1 MTDKRAAAAKIR
13 VGVVMGGVSSER
25 EVSLESGRNIFS
37 KFDRGKY
44 DPIPIFMDSEAALWE
59 IPLKLLMRN
68 STRDIEEDLAAE
80 AQRIPYEAL
89 KARVD
94 VVCLGLHGKYG
105 EDGCI
110 QGLLELL
117 RIPYTGSGVL
127 ASALGMDKW
136 TGRKVLSL
144 SGVDVPRT
152 VPVFKRQWDAAAR
165 TASGTSSGNPEGS
178 ERVPG
183 RLIAA
188 GIGFPCI
195 VKPTREGCS
204 TAVAKVSSP
213 EELPAALDAAF
224 VWDDTALVE
233 EFLTGMEVTC
243 GVIGN
248 DSPEALTPSETIPTT
263 AILSLEDKFLYGQGE
278 NKTPA
283 RLPDETLQKIREV
296 AVRTF
301 QSLDLKG
308 YARIDLFVTREG
320 RVVVLEPNSLPGMT
334 PSTVLFHQA
343 AAAGVTQ
350 SGLIDRIIQYALEA
364 HAHKKGPL

>member
-1 MTDKRAAAAKIR
+1 LLLPDKLLKRKKNMAEKQAAYAKLK
-13 VGVVMGGVSSER
+13 VGVIMGGVSSEK

-37 KFDRGKY
+37 KLDRGKY
-44 DPIPIFMDSEAALWE
+44 EPIPIFMDSEAAFWE

-80 AQRIPYEAL
+80 ATRIPYETL
-89 KARVD
+89 KSRVD
-94 VVCLGLHGKYG
+94 LVCLGLHGKYG

-110 QGLLELL
+110 QGLFELL

-136 TGRKVLSL
+136 TSRKILSL
-144 SGVDVPRT
+144 SGIDVPRT
-152 VPVFKRQWDAAAR
+152 LPVFKRTWTSGAR
-165 TASGTSSGNPEGS
+165 AVIMEDITV
-178 ERVPG
+178 R
-183 RLIAA
+183 
-188 GIGFPCI
+188 IGFPCV

-204 TAVAKVSSP
+204 TAVTKVVSP
-213 EELPAALDAAF
+213 DDITAALEDAF
-224 VWDDTALVE
+224 IWDDTALVE

-248 DSPEALTPSETIPTT
+248 DQPQTLATSETIPTA

-283 RLPDETLQKIREV
+283 RLPGETLRKIQDV
-296 AVRTF
+296 AVMTF
-301 QSLDLKG
+301 QSLDLKC
-308 YARIDLFVTREG
+308 YARIDMFVTPEG
-320 RVVVLEPNSLPGMT
+320 RVVVLEPNTLPGMT

-343 AAAGVTQ
+343 AAAGITQ
-350 SGLIDRIIQYALEA
+350 SGLIDRVIQYALEA
-364 HAHKKGPL
+364 HAQKKGPL

>member
-1 MTDKRAAAAKIR
+1 MAEGQAGARLK
-13 VGVVMGGVSSER
+13 VGVIMGGVSSEK

-44 DPIPIFMDSEAALWE
+44 EPVPIFMDSEAAFWE

-80 AQRIPYEAL
+80 ATPISYEAL
-89 KARVD
+89 KSHVD
-94 VVCLGLHGKYG
+94 IVCLGLHGKYG

-136 TGRKVLSL
+136 TGRKILSI
-144 SGVDVPRT
+144 SGIDVPRT
-152 VPVFKRQWDAAAR
+152 LPIFRRQWH
-165 TASGTSSGNPEGS
+165 SGEKATILEEIS
-178 ERVPG
+178 
-183 RLIAA
+183 A
-188 GIGFPCI
+188 GIGFPCV

-204 TAVAKVSSP
+204 TAVTKVASP
-213 EELPAALDAAF
+213 DDIPAALDEAF
-224 VWDDTALVE
+224 IWDDTALVE

-248 DSPEALTPSETIPTT
+248 DHPVALTPSETIPTA

-283 RLPDETLQKIREV
+283 RLPGETLRKIQDTAV
-296 AVRTF
+296 ATF
-301 QSLDLKG
+301 RSLDLKG
-308 YARIDLFVTREG
+308 YARIDLFVTPEG
-320 RVVVLEPNSLPGMT
+320 RVVVLEPNTLPGMT

-343 AAAGVTQ
+343 AAAGITQ
-350 SGLIDRIIQYALEA
+350 SGLIDRVIQYAIEA
-364 HAHKKGPL
+364 HAQKKGPL